1 MADYQLDFYSKF
13 RGENRTSNLV
23 ITDYRRVMRELQKLD
38 KDYVAQLRRN
48 FREIAK
54 PVQTEIKREIPN
66 KLNPPIS
73 GMQQVHFGRVA
84 WGTNHQAE
92 GYPRPKP
99 AKSALIQTPTVRKN
113 SKYNKQSIVRV
124 VVGAPGTVL
133 ADMAG
138 SSNKYTGRYEI
149 TRLYDYMYT
158 TPDGR
163 KVPGKRRHRING
175 QGQAFINALN
185 SALGRP
191 SRFVWKAAKREL
203 PAAQKAMRME
213 LRKVNVRMNRYFR
226 K

>member
-1 MADYQLDFYSKF
+1 MAEKLDFYSTLY
-13 RGENRTSNLV
+13 RGTSRPSGLLV
-23 ITDYRRVMRELQKLD
+23 TDYRQVITQLQKLD
-38 KDYVAQLRRN
+38 SQYVAQMRKN

-54 PVQTEIKREIPN
+54 PIQTEIKREIPA

-73 GMQQVHFGRVA
+73 GMRQVHFGRVA
-84 WGTNHQAE
+84 WGTTHQAE

-99 AKSALIQTPTVRKN
+99 AKSALIQTPRVRKN
-113 SKYNKQSIVRV
+113 SKYKKQSIVRV
-124 VVGAPGTVL
+124 VVGSPGTVL

-185 SALGRP
+185 SAAGRP
-191 SRFVWKAAKREL
+191 SRFVWKAADRKL
-203 PAAQKAMRME
+203 PAAKTAMRME

-226 K
+226 S

>member
-1 MADYQLDFYSKF
+1 MAQDTLDFYSKF
-13 RGENRTSNLV
+13 RGENRAYNLA
-23 ITDYRRVMRELQKLD
+23 ITDYREVIRKLQKLD
-38 KDYVAQLRRN
+38 SQYVTQMRKN

-54 PVQTEIKREIPN
+54 PVQTEIKRQIPA
-66 KLNPPIS
+66 KMNPPIS
-73 GMQQVHFGRVA
+73 GMRQVHFGRVA

-99 AKSALIQTPTVRKN
+99 AKSALIQTPQVRKN
-113 SKYNKQSIVRV
+113 SKYNKQSIVRI
-124 VVGAPGTVL
+124 VVGSPGTVL

-185 SALGRP
+185 SAEGRP
-191 SRFVWKAAKREL
+191 SRFVWKAATKEL
-203 PAAQKAMRME
+203 PAAQRAMRME
-213 LRKVNVRMNRYFR
+213 MRKVNVKMNRYFR
-226 K
+226 S